1 MYSKGTGSSNPPLS
15 AINFKGL
22 LKSNKP
28 FFRASI
34 AFMRDSMRD
43 VLKNACGLPVDA
55 KVMQIDFCGAD
66 VHVSKHL
73 LRPARTNAARD
84 LAQFSARFGTPLTC
98 ASIVLAHCMQRARR
112 KISRLSAF
120 RLSELH
126 AYSRYHFWASCSGTS
141 PYSPLSDSKSQIPL
155 FNFFARPI

>member
-1 MYSKGTGSSNPPLS
+1 MHKIGNRVYSKGTGSSNLPLS

-55 KVMQIDFCGAD
+55 KVMQID
-66 VHVSKHL
+66 
-73 LRPARTNAARD
+73 
-84 LAQFSARFGTPLTC
+84 
-98 ASIVLAHCMQRARR
+98 
-112 KISRLSAF
+112 
-120 RLSELH
+120 
-126 AYSRYHFWASCSGTS
+126 
-141 PYSPLSDSKSQIPL
+141 
-155 FNFFARPI
+155 

>member
-1 MYSKGTGSSNPPLS
+1 MHKIGNRVYSKGTGSSNLPLS

-22 LKSNKP
+22 LKLSKP

-73 LRPARTNAARD
+73 LRPARVFKMGSHEVAQAVGRKERYARLLAKAFHKVLELTRRAIWDSLARD
-84 LAQFSARFGTPLTC
+84 LGHP
-98 ASIVLAHCMQRARR
+98 
-112 KISRLSAF
+112 
-120 RLSELH
+120 
-126 AYSRYHFWASCSGTS
+126 
-141 PYSPLSDSKSQIPL
+141 
-155 FNFFARPI
+155 

>member
-1 MYSKGTGSSNPPLS
+1 MYSKGTGSSNLPLS

-22 LKSNKP
+22 LDFNKP

-73 LRPARTNAARD
+73 LRPARVFKMGSHEVAQAVGRKERYARL
-84 LAQFSARFGTPLTC
+84 LAKAFHK
-98 ASIVLAHCMQRARR
+98 VLDARR
-112 KISRLSAF
+112 GARVGKTRSGGFKNEPLIFAQGIETEQNPVKSR
-120 RLSELH
+120 
-126 AYSRYHFWASCSGTS
+126 AYGNRA
-141 PYSPLSDSKSQIPL
+141 
-155 FNFFARPI
+155 

>member
-1 MYSKGTGSSNPPLS
+1 MHKIGNRVYSKGTGSSNLPLS

-73 LRPARTNAARD
+73 LRPARVFKMGSHEVAQAVGRKERYARL
-84 LAQFSARFGTPLTC
+84 LAKAFHK
-98 ASIVLAHCMQRARR
+98 VLDARR
-112 KISRLSAF
+112 GARVWKTR
-120 RLSELH
+120 
-126 AYSRYHFWASCSGTS
+126 SGGFKNE
-141 PYSPLSDSKSQIPL
+141 PLI
-155 FNFFARPI
+155 FT